1 GGCAAVL
8 PYCRA
13 SFERVGHAVGAL
25 YGGQRP
31 RGKSL
36 VSLRMKRPGAR
47 WKEASG
53 QHILDLRAL
62 VLSERWDAAM
72 HLTLAPQRAEVR
84 RAA

>member
-1 GGCAAVL
+1 
-8 PYCRA
+8 
-13 SFERVGHAVGAL
+13 
-25 YGGQRP
+25 
-31 RGKSL
+31 KSL